1 MILKARSTDAVL
13 LAVAALTKVNRAIR
27 EWDDVDGNSMD
38 AMRVADF
45 VIEEHEN
52 GYDCATN
59 PHETT
64 SPAARI
70 QARAAAVIR
79 PLIGITG
86 AAGSPLRRE
95 PCRCRQTFRDGKPS
109 VVARNS
115 YGRRRGCL
123 RSSGSTA
130 FPGSSSV
137 FASPLGAFPPAALC
151 ACEIEF
157 PGLWPDER
165 SNGRDG
171 WRPPSTVLAKTSA
184 GSAEPLGRAARFGAQ
199 FLYFL

>member
-1 MILKARSTDAVL
+1 MTDIALARKDACLAVVHSVLTDLTDDSNLVDAALRIADYLADDLEGKITQTDAVL

-79 PLIGITG
+79 PM
-86 AAGSPLRRE
+86 GSP
-95 PCRCRQTFRDGKPS
+95 
-109 VVARNS
+109 V
-115 YGRRRGCL
+115 
-123 RSSGSTA
+123 
-130 FPGSSSV
+130 
-137 FASPLGAFPPAALC
+137 
-151 ACEIEF
+151 
-157 PGLWPDER
+157 
-165 SNGRDG
+165 
-171 WRPPSTVLAKTSA
+171 RPVHH
-184 GSAEPLGRAARFGAQ
+184 
-199 FLYFL
+199 